1 MKKTIITFLAFCG
14 VAAAAPTEYE
24 AYLLHMDDTSALT
37 QEISTKRGQLWFH
50 EDGAE
55 LTSWMV
61 TFKLDSL
68 SKANLTLFNSCQGT
82 IARSDER
89 YGLGV
94 YACDNSTGVTIGK
107 DDNHLSGAEEIFFP
121 ENSTDNLPVTLRL
134 AYDGVSGTVYLY
146 CDETQALTSVKL
158 AATDANGEAVHYN
171 LKGATLGGGQ
181 DQSGVATFW
190 TDSGKNHFT
199 VISVTDMS
207 SVAGDEKAFVRYIP
221 EPATATLSLLVLA
234 GLASRRRRK

>member
-68 SKANLTLFNSCQGT
+68 SEASVTLFNSCQGT
-82 IARSDER
+82 VAGPDER
-89 YGLGV
+89 HGLGV
-94 YACDNSTGVTIGK
+94 YVWYNSTGVTIAK
-107 DDNHLSGAEEIFFP
+107 DAGHLSGAEEILFP
-121 ENSTDNLPVTLRL
+121 GNNKDNLPVTLRL
-134 AYDGVSGTVYLY
+134 AYDGVSDTVYLY
-146 CDETQALTSVKL
+146 CDETQALTSVNV
-158 AATDANGEAVHYN
+158 AATDDNGEAVHYN

-190 TDSGKNHFT
+190 TDSGANHFT

-221 EPATATLSLLVLA
+221 EPAAATLSLLALA
-234 GLASRRRRK
+234 ALSARRRRK

>member
-1 MKKTIITFLAFCG
+1 MKKTITTFLAFCG

-68 SKANLTLFNSCQGT
+68 SEASVTLFNSCQGT
-82 IARSDER
+82 VAGPDER

-94 YACDNSTGVTIGK
+94 YAWYNSTGVTIGK

-121 ENSTDNLPVTLRL
+121 GNSKHNLPVTLRL
-134 AYDGVSGTVYLY
+134 AYDGVSDTVYLY
-146 CDETQALTSVKL
+146 CDETQALTSVNV

-190 TDSGKNHFT
+190 TDSGDNHFT

-221 EPATATLSLLVLA
+221 EPATATLSLLALA
-234 GLASRRRRK
+234 GLALCRRRK